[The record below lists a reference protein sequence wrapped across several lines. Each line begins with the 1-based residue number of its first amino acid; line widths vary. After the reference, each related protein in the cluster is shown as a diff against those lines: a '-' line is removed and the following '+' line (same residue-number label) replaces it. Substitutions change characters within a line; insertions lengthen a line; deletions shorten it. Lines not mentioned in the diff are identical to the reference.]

1 MKRSEQWESGEVK
14 PISRFWTVL
23 SYEDASFRYLPGSNT
38 IEAQER
44 RFIYGETARTP
55 CVADF
60 EDFLELAYRSN
71 PLYDGDF
78 LPVWDLDGTIAFSDF
93 VLFTPDFGK
102 RICIDLHDLAT
113 VSSIE
118 ATGVDGVPGKT
129 TRIRMSVPSGI
140 RNLGGTGESNA
151 ISVSLR
157 VVDLVTGQHTLR
169 EVKTRSAQSLSNITV
184 EELISNGSTLGVDS
198 WAFALA
204 RSYRTPSGSLTL
216 STELTPEWATLALR
230 PFQPMDVNLFSL
242 GSYPG
247 GASLEPATG
256 PEPNEDGVREA
267 LKSFLVKRLM
277 GSEAAD
283 SLLNRAM
290 EIFDGEAVSR
300 IPNPNLRAGL
310 VSLIGTLAEGAI
322 PVILGSSTQSV
333 DFGAIGTGDY
343 TEV

>member
-1 MKRSEQWESGEVK
+1 LKRSEQWESGEVK

-23 SYEDASFRYLPGSNT
+23 SYEDVSLRYLPGANT

-44 RFIYGETARTP
+44 RFVYGETARKS

-60 EDFLELAYRSN
+60 EDFLELAYTFN
-71 PLYDGDF
+71 PLNDGDF
-78 LPVWDLDGTIAFSDF
+78 LPVWDLDSDGTISFSDF

-102 RICIDLHDLAT
+102 RI
-113 VSSIE
+113 
-118 ATGVDGVPGKT
+118 
-129 TRIRMSVPSGI
+129 RMLVPSGI

-157 VVDLVTGQHTLR
+157 VVDLVTGQHTLH
-169 EVKTRSAQSLSNITV
+169 EVKTRSAQGLADITV
-184 EELISNGSTLGVDS
+184 EGLISNGSTLGVDS

-230 PFQPMDVNLFSL
+230 PFLPMDVNLFSL
-242 GSYPG
+242 GSYPE

-256 PEPNEDGVREA
+256 LEPNEGGVRGA
-267 LKSFLVKRLM
+267 LKSFLVKRFM

-283 SLLNRAM
+283 SLLNRAR

-300 IPNPNLRAGL
+300 IPNQEDFPISASCKLLKGKPFPMDL
-310 VSLIGTLAEGAI
+310 FS
-322 PVILGSSTQSV
+322 PGSISGGRFSR
-333 DFGAIGTGDY
+333 
-343 TEV
+343 